1 MSFLA
6 DLTARVADLEARLQN
21 ILQIAKVKVVHDSEN
36 LLDVEVRGVMLEKV
50 PWLTQRA
57 GPNGQVYWVP
67 EFNEVGLLLSPA
79 GDVGNSVFLPALFYD
94 TIPAPEADQNIMRRL
109 FTDDADE
116 KWNFNDDEYMLRIG
130 GDATRKTNKDPAK
143 IEDAAHDSKLTLE
156 EGTAKLEASSAAKVD
171 LDESGTAELAA
182 SGTAKLVIQ
191 ATPGMASLEATAM
204 AKLVLNA
211 IVGNLMGA
219 HLFPSGITTL
229 MSPVGPVLFAP
240 APSPS
245 APPTPPAGSAPDSEG
260 NVTQTP
266 PSIISGITWQNGTLS
281 FTIPSLIVT
290 GVAGTIPV
298 TGTTAPLVVSLPIT
312 GSGITLQFPAQSL

>member
-21 ILQIAKVKVVHDSEN
+21 ILQIAKVKVVHDTEN

-67 EFNEVGLLLSPA
+67 EFNEVGLLLSPS

-94 TIPAPEADQNIMRRL
+94 DIPAPEADQNIMRRL
-109 FTDDADE
+109 FTDDAEE
-116 KWNFNDDEYMLRIG
+116 KWNFNDDEYLLRIG
-130 GDATRKTNKDPAK
+130 GDATRQTNKDPAK
-143 IEDAAHDSKLTLE
+143 IEDAAHDSKLVLE
-156 EGTAKLEASSAAKVD
+156 EGTAKLEASSAAKV
-171 LDESGTAELAA
+171 EIEQSGTAELAA
-182 SGTAKLVIQ
+182 SGAAKLAIQ

-240 APSPS
+240 APSPNV
-245 APPTPPAGSAPDSEG
+245 PPTPPAGSAPDTDG

-266 PSIISGITWQNGTLS
+266 ASTITGIAQQAGTFS

-290 GVAGTIPV
+290 GTAGPTPVVGQTTPLPVALT
-298 TGTTAPLVVSLPIT
+298 IT